1 MLSRVQLFETPWTAA
16 RQASLPLPAPRVTQT
31 HVHQIS
37 DAMQPS
43 HPLSSTFPLTLCLS
57 QQQGLFQMSRFF
69 ASGGQS
75 IGVSALT
82 SVLPLNIQD

>member
-43 HPLSSTFPLTLCLS
+43 HPLSSTSPPAFNLS
-57 QQQGLFQMSRFF
+57 QHQGLLQ
-69 ASGGQS
+69 
-75 IGVSALT
+75 
-82 SVLPLNIQD
+82 